1 MADQLTPV
9 FGEWRIVEQNKN
21 GEVLQDRQLTNLV
34 VNSGK
39 VMLLTAL
46 FMLTG
51 SSGVVSMA
59 VGASSTSPS
68 VSNTTLV
75 YELTGNG
82 VRKPLTNTSGAALSL
97 SDIVAET
104 VVISGVTYTQ
114 KLVAQAQWLT
124 GDANN
129 GNTFAEYGLFDSANC
144 PFTPTSSSGTMFN
157 RLVDPSPT
165 LKTAANII
173 TSQVTIRF

>member
-1 MADQLTPV
+1 MSDLVSPV
-9 FGEWRIVEQNKN
+9 RGEWRIIERDLAGNTLRD
-21 GEVLQDRQLTNLV
+21 EELTNIV
-34 VNSGK
+34 VNPGK
-39 VMLLTAL
+39 ILMLQSL

-51 SSGVVSMA
+51 SSGVVAMG
-59 VGASSTSPS
+59 VGASSTAATVTQS
-68 VSNTTLV
+68 TLV
-75 YELTGNG
+75 YELTGNAT
-82 VRKPLTNTSGAALSL
+82 RKPLTNTSGAALSV

-129 GNTFAEYGLFDSANC
+129 GNVFAEYALFSNPNC
-144 PFTPTSSSGTMFN
+144 PSTPTASSGIMFN

-165 LKTAANII
+165 LKTAANNI